1 GRSEARS
8 ALQVQARD
16 FGRGDRQTL
25 QGLRQSRQSD
35 RTYEGFPLGNKCEH
49 REYAPG
55 IHSRLRLHLRE
66 HSRDRRVYTCLILFT
81 LSSPMCSWLP
91 SLLVVKPRQM

>member
-1 GRSEARS
+1 GRSEARFS
-8 ALQVQARD
+8 LQFQARD

-35 RTYEGFPLGNKCEH
+35 QTYEGFPLGNRCEH

-55 IHSRLRLHLRE
+55 IQSRLRLHLRE

-81 LSSPMCSWLP
+81 LSSPMCSWLS